1 MSMADAVWRDIV
13 GAVLWYGFLGSITA
27 ALFFFAI
34 FIGSP
39 FEDGLFRWD
48 AVVGSVVFGG
58 PPGAATGLAMA
69 ALNRSFKLTRP
80 QVLGLSLAVGAAVPP
95 AVYAATNW
103 RAWYDVV
110 PIQIVVIGTLGAVM
124 TLIGTAIALK
134 LKLVRPSATV
144 QAAP

>member
-1 MSMADAVWRDIV
+1 MSAAEPFLRDAL
-13 GAVLWYGFLGSITA
+13 GAMLLYGLIGSVTA

-48 AVVGSVVFGG
+48 AIIGSIVFGG
-58 PPGAATGLAMA
+58 PPGAAAGLSVAT
-69 ALNRSFKLTRP
+69 LNRSFKLTRP
-80 QVLGLSLAVGAAVPP
+80 QVLALSLAAGALVPP

-110 PIQIVVIGTLGAVM
+110 PIQICVIGTLGAVM
-124 TLIGTAIALK
+124 TLIGTAIALRVK
-134 LKLVRPSATV
+134 LLRPLAEAT
-144 QAAP
+144 P